1 MQKLRAPTA
10 SFTITGNTL
19 LANITA
25 LQGVGSC
32 AAASPYNTVNVPV
45 SVQVSCT
52 SSHATNVFSHSITSI
67 SLRLEAHE
75 ICHTS

>member
-1 MQKLRAPTA
+1 MA

-25 LQGVGSC
+25 LQGVGNC

-52 SSHATNVFSHSITSI
+52 SSNATN
-67 SLRLEAHE
+67 
-75 ICHTS
+75 